1 MNRVKWKGPY
11 INSKL
16 LKKIENTIS
25 SSKNVI
31 KTTSKNSIIVPKF
44 IGLTFQIYNGKTFIT
59 VKIIEEMINHK
70 FGEFINTRK
79 QFSYKKKTNKNGT
92 KSRCTYFSIRY
103 L

>member
-11 INSKL
+11 INNKL
-16 LKKIENTIS
+16 LKKIENTIY

-44 IGLTFQIYNGKTFIT
+44 IGLTFQIYNGKTFVTI
-59 VKIIEEMINHK
+59 KIIEEMINHK

-79 QFSYKKKTNKNGT
+79 QFSYKKKNK
-92 KSRCTYFSIRY
+92 
-103 L
+103 

>member
-16 LKKIENTIS
+16 LKKIENTIY

-44 IGLTFQIYNGKTFIT
+44 IGLTFQIYNGKTFVTI
-59 VKIIEEMINHK
+59 KIIEEMINHK

-79 QFSYKKKTNKNGT
+79 QFSYKKKNK
-92 KSRCTYFSIRY
+92 
-103 L
+103 

>member
-11 INSKL
+11 INSRL

-79 QFSYKKKTNKNGT
+79 QFFYKKKNK
-92 KSRCTYFSIRY
+92 
-103 L
+103 